1 MEVSNGGTL
10 YADRVTANNNVTAG
24 LWVVGAGSTA
34 HLLNSDIFANE
45 SNGVRVGD
53 GSTAYVRNSDIF
65 ANKASGVRVREGGN
79 VFADNVNAYSN
90 GWAGMFA
97 EDVGS
102 MIYVRNSDIYSNSAS
117 GLYATD
123 GASFYATH
131 MHIYNNEN
139 VGVEV
144 SAAGYSIGEAASI
157 SSYGYITDSLI
168 YNNDRQGLR
177 VELYMDEDDDKDPD
191 NYLDLADFERK
202 GETAP
207 TLIAERVQVF
217 NNGIAD
223 PEESFSGATNFGAIM
238 KISDSSIWGN
248 GWSGVWTAGWH
259 GRADITNSDNIYYA
273 NGRTVLENVTIF
285 DNLGNGV
292 DSRGG
297 QVTVTNSNVFGN
309 THDQYVNFTGLSH
322 RDEFSTVFCIRS
334 GGYVDV
340 GPVRI
345 GNNPIGASGGETP
358 NCGLASEV
366 TLSDPQT
373 KPFPVFPA
381 FPAFPSPFL
390 P

>member
-1 MEVSNGGTL
+1 MIVADGGTL
-10 YADRVTANNNVTAG
+10 IAEGLKLHNNDGMGIQVNGV
-24 LWVVGAGSTA
+24 GSTVY
-34 HLLNSDIFANE
+34 I
-45 SNGVRVGD
+45 
-53 GSTAYVRNSDIF
+53 RNSSAYSNLIHGM
-65 ANKASGVRVREGGN
+65 NVREGGTL
-79 VFADNVNAYSN
+79 FADRVNVYRNDAMGIRARGVGSTVYIRNSSAYSN
-90 GWAGMFA
+90 LVHGL
-97 EDVGS
+97 D
-102 MIYVRNSDIYSNSAS
+102 AS
-117 GLYATD
+117 GGGALYATNMLIHGNTEIGFNVSGELFSD
-123 GASFYATH
+123 GNTDT
-131 MHIYNNEN
+131 
-139 VGVEV
+139 V
-144 SAAGYSIGEAASI
+144 

-168 YNNDRQGLR
+168 YNNRNEGLLANLVIN
-177 VELYMDEDDDKDPD
+177 VENDGKQD

>member
-1 MEVSNGGTL
+1 
-10 YADRVTANNNVTAG
+10 
-24 LWVVGAGSTA
+24 
-34 HLLNSDIFANE
+34 
-45 SNGVRVGD
+45 
-53 GSTAYVRNSDIF
+53 
-65 ANKASGVRVREGGN
+65 
-79 VFADNVNAYSN
+79 
-90 GWAGMFA
+90 
-97 EDVGS
+97 

-144 SAAGYSIGEAASI
+144 SAAGYSTGNADSI
-157 SSYGYITDSLI
+157 SSYGHITDSLI
-168 YNNDRQGLR
+168 YNNVNQGLR
-177 VELYMDEDDDKDPD
+177 VEMYIDEENDNIPN
-191 NYLDLADFERK
+191 NYLDLEDFTNRDV

-223 PEESFSGATNFGAIM
+223 PEKNVSGAANFGAIM

-259 GRADITNSDNIYYA
+259 GAAVNSTGRVIYYP
-273 NGRTVLENVTIF
+273 NGRTVLDNVTIF

-297 QVTVTNSNVFGN
+297 QVTVTKSNVYDN
-309 THDQYVNFTGLSH
+309 KHRQYVNFTGLSNG
-322 RDEFSTVFCIRS
+322 DFGSASCIRT
-334 GGYVDV
+334 GGFVKVEGVLENDNLLSDYRTGIDESTQRVSCTSF
-340 GPVRI
+340 GNEVR
-345 GNNPIGASGGETP
+345 
-358 NCGLASEV
+358 
-366 TLSDPQT
+366 LSDPKT
-373 KPFPVFPA
+373 KTFPV